1 MPSQPADAALAR
13 HTCPSNATAHL
24 GVILL
29 QVKKSRCTTKE
40 VVAAQ
45 EEKVAQ
51 AAAQAV
57 VTKAGAKRIAGI
69 ELEMDAKQAN
79 TLTRKAKGVRPH
91 PIPKKAVKD
100 TLSQAAAC
108 GGGDEVGTNLN
119 QGPEVLTHMTNALM
133 DLDNDQDACG
143 ELGTFKKKITK
154 ASMKDAVNQAH
165 EQIKQ
170 TTAADHGDSKVA
182 CVHKKGNSL
191 NVIV

>member
-1 MPSQPADAALAR
+1 MPSQPADAALAY

-29 QVKKSRCTTKE
+29 QVKKSRRTTKE
-40 VVAAQ
+40 VAAQ

-51 AAAQAV
+51 AV
-57 VTKAGAKRIAGI
+57 VTKAGAKCIAGI

-91 PIPKKAVKD
+91 PIRKKAVKD

-182 CVHKKGNSL
+182 CAHKKGNSL

>member
-1 MPSQPADAALAR
+1 MPSQPADAALACR
-13 HTCPSNATAHL
+13 TCPSNATAHL

-29 QVKKSRCTTKE
+29 QVKKSRRTTKE
-40 VVAAQ
+40 VAAQ

-108 GGGDEVGTNLN
+108 GGGNEVGTNLN

-133 DLDNDQDACG
+133 NLDNDQDACG

-154 ASMKDAVNQAH
+154 ASMKDAVN
-165 EQIKQ
+165 
-170 TTAADHGDSKVA
+170 
-182 CVHKKGNSL
+182 
-191 NVIV
+191 